1 MNRHTRLSLLTV
13 LIGSMTGACATF
25 GTQRA
30 LQASPPD
37 SRGTV
42 IARATLWRPTTI
54 SAMDLKTGPKAP
66 GAFPLRAPVECTYLE
81 KKLDGDSPK
90 FSCVIGSD
98 DEVKVK
104 FGGNNGEVFGEV
116 LATRLLWAL
125 GFGADRMY
133 PVNVVCHGCPEALGG
148 IVRPGDESRFDPAVI
163 ERKME
168 GREWPRDGKP
178 GWSWEELDRI
188 DPESQGAPRSHRDAL
203 KLLAVFLQH
212 TDSKPVQQRILCL
225 GTAPSSRDS
234 CSNPFLMLNDVG
246 LTFGRANRTNSNDT
260 GSVNLLAWRDTPVWR
275 RDATCE
281 GNLPKSLTGTLN
293 NPVISEE
300 GRRFLANLLVQLSD
314 GQLHD
319 LFEVARVEL
328 RLRAPGTAS
337 SGFATIDE
345 WIAAFKEKR
354 SQIVE
359 RRCTSV

>member
-1 MNRHTRLSLLTV
+1 MQRYARLSLLV
-13 LIGSMTGACATF
+13 VVIGSFTGACATF
-25 GTQRA
+25 GNRA
-30 LQASPPD
+30 TSEASTPD
-37 SRGTV
+37 GRGSV
-42 IARATLWRPTTI
+42 IARATLWKPTSI
-54 SAMDLKTGPKAP
+54 PAMNLMEGPREP
-66 GAFPLRAPVECTYLE
+66 GSFPFRALVECNYLD

-90 FSCVIGSD
+90 FACVIGRD

-148 IVRPGDESRFDPAVI
+148 IERPGDNSRFDPAVI
-163 ERKME
+163 ERKMD
-168 GREWPRDGKP
+168 GTDWPREGKQ

-188 DPESQGAPRSHRDAL
+188 DPESRGAPRSHRDAL

-212 TDSKPVQQRILCL
+212 TDSKPEQQRILCL
-225 GTAPSSRDS
+225 GAPTSRDS
-234 CSNPFLMLNDVG
+234 CSNPFLMLSDVG
-246 LTFGRANRTNSNDT
+246 LTFGRANLTNSNDT
-260 GSVNLLAWRDTPVWR
+260 GSVNLLAWNRTPVWR
-275 RDATCE
+275 DDTRCE

-300 GRRFLANLLVQLSD
+300 GRSFLANLLVQLSD
-314 GQLHD
+314 RQLHD

-328 RLRAPGTAS
+328 RLRAPGTVS

-345 WIAAFKEKR
+345 WISAFKEKR
-354 SQIVE
+354 AEIVN
-359 RRCTSV
+359 RRCASV